1 MACLA
6 IVVAGVALT
15 IFMFLAAVVGV
26 FVTIYAI
33 AVPEQ
38 VGIVFSVIAWIWG
51 ISSLILFIVA
61 IVKHAHRDDIIMIL
75 SVGYFI
81 VGILGFVALYFMKH
95 GFTLTQTAAQAV

>member
-1 MACLA
+1 
-6 IVVAGVALT
+6 
-15 IFMFLAAVVGV
+15 MFLAAVVGV

>member
-1 MACLA
+1 MA